1 MVESQRY
8 AIAKLEE
15 QMFRSIPKFDSRSEL
30 IH

>member
-1 MVESQRY
+1 MEESQRY